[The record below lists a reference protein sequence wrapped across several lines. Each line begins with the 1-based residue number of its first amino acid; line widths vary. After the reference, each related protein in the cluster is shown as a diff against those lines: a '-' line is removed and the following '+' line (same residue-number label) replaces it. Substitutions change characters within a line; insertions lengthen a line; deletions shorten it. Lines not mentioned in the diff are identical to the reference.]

1 MESIRQLFG
10 QFGITEV
17 GVCPFAA
24 FENELLACRA
34 KNRIPQGAKSIVV
47 FLMSYLQPSY
57 AGPRNLA
64 KYAVVPDYHRV
75 ASRLAEEL
83 LPALEAL
90 FPGERF
96 ALFADNSPIP
106 EVRAACAAGLGV
118 LGLNGLVINPV
129 YGSYVFVGEI
139 ATTLSLPPNVPEHT
153 GCIGCGA
160 CIRACPAGCLQP
172 GGRDIT
178 RCLSFLTQK
187 KGALTPEEEAA
198 VRKGGLIWGCDV
210 CQDVCPMNRS
220 AQPTRIPLLS
230 EDLVAFVEAGQI
242 DALCKTRAFGFRGPA
257 VLRRNIGI
265 VHGAPAHTI
274 TAEN

>member
-1 MESIRQLFG
+1 MESIRRLFG
-10 QFGITEV
+10 RFGITEI
-17 GVCPFAA
+17 GVCPFSA
-24 FENELLACRA
+24 FENELLHCRA
-34 KNRIPQGAKSIVV
+34 KSRVPQGAKSILV

-57 AGPRNLA
+57 TGPRNLA
-64 KYAVVPDYHRV
+64 KYAVAPDYHRV
-75 ASRLAEEL
+75 AARLAAEV

-90 FPGERF
+90 YPEEQF

-118 LGLNGLVINPV
+118 LGVNGLVINPV

-139 ATTLSLPPNVPEHT
+139 VTTLSLPADVHAHT

-160 CIRACPAGCLQP
+160 CVRACPAGCLQP
-172 GGRDIT
+172 GGREVT

-187 KGALTPEEEAA
+187 KGVLTPEEAA

-210 CQDVCPMNRS
+210 CQDVCPMNRN
-220 AQPTRIPLLS
+220 ARPTRVGLLS
-230 EDLVAFVEAGQI
+230 EDLVQFVEAGQI
-242 DALCKTRAFGFRGPA
+242 DTLCKTRAFGFRGPA
-257 VLRRNIGI
+257 VLHRNYGI